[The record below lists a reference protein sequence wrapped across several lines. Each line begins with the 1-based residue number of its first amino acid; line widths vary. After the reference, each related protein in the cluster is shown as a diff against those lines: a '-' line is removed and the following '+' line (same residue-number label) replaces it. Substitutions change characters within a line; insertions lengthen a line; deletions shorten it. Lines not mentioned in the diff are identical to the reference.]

1 MNWFDPT
8 IFQFVAHA
16 AEGAAGPTPGFGL
29 PDLLLI
35 VGFIAIFYFLIFRP
49 QSKRRKEHMNLMSSL
64 ETGNEVVTA
73 GGIVGEVT
81 KVEEDFIRLKV
92 SDGVSFR
99 MQKSSI
105 VATLP
110 KGTLKGLGD

>member
-8 IFQFVAHA
+8 ILQSTAWA
-16 AEGAAGPTPGFGL
+16 AEGPASPTPGFGL

-49 QSKRRKEHMNLMSSL
+49 QNKRRKEHMNLMASL
-64 ETGNEVVTA
+64 ESGNEVVTA
-73 GGIVGEVT
+73 GGIVGEIT
-81 KVEEDFIRLKV
+81 KVEDDFVRLKV